1 MNLISKLG
9 VLTQTNYDSGSLG
22 GLASVVHP
30 VTEAGQHPLTILQ
43 ADKAVQTLVL
53 TVQSIPKDTGA
64 VAAAAGA
71 VKDAAAANV
80 PAALQIDLS
89 AIVNAPGQLSAKLS
103 ELVVA
108 ASGYTMFHAPAGTS
122 GFAAQ
127 LHAPGAAD
135 KPAVFDSR
143 QLGNGDVFATT
154 MFRPG
159 RYSVTNKV
167 NNAQAQ
173 LRVSYP
179 VISNTP
185 YSPPEA
191 FEVQLDQ
198 NGFQPND
205 IQLKPAQGIVFHIS
219 NTQARITIDL
229 VEPDDGPPPAQAHV
243 QPQAIPPPAPGRI
256 LPDFRWV
263 KPEPPEPPKT
273 PGS

>member
-43 ADKAVQTLVL
+43 AEKAVQTLVL

-89 AIVNAPGQLSAKLS
+89 
-103 ELVVA
+103 VA

-135 KPAVFDSR
+135 KPPVFDSR

-159 RYSVTNKV
+159 RYTVTNKV

-179 VISNTP
+179 VISSTP
-185 YSPPEA
+185 YSPPDA

-229 VEPDDGPPPAQAHV
+229 VEPDDGPPPAQAQV

-263 KPEPPEPPKT
+263 KPGPPEKPKA

>member
-43 ADKAVQTLVL
+43 TDKAVQSLVL
-53 TVQSIPKDTGA
+53 TVQSIPKDT
-64 VAAAAGA
+64 GA

-127 LHAPGAAD
+127 LHASGATD
-135 KPAVFDSR
+135 QPPVFDSR
-143 QLGNGDVFATT
+143 QLGNGDIFATT

-159 RYSVTNKV
+159 RYTVTNKV

-179 VISNTP
+179 VISSTP

-219 NTQARITIDL
+219 NTLARITIDL
-229 VEPDDGPPPAQAHV
+229 VEPDDGPPPAQAQV
-243 QPQAIPPPAPGRI
+243 QAIPPPPPGRI
-256 LPDFRWV
+256 LPDFTWV
-263 KPEPPEPPKT
+263 KPESPKT

>member
-1 MNLISKLG
+1 M
-9 VLTQTNYDSGSLG
+9 
-22 GLASVVHP
+22 
-30 VTEAGQHPLTILQ
+30 
-43 ADKAVQTLVL
+43 
-53 TVQSIPKDTGA
+53 
-64 VAAAAGA
+64 
-71 VKDAAAANV
+71 
-80 PAALQIDLS
+80 
-89 AIVNAPGQLSAKLS
+89 
-103 ELVVA
+103 
-108 ASGYTMFHAPAGTS
+108 
-122 GFAAQ
+122 
-127 LHAPGAAD
+127 
-135 KPAVFDSR
+135 FDSR
-143 QLGNGDVFATT
+143 QLGNGDIFATT

-159 RYSVTNKV
+159 RYTVTNKV

-219 NTQARITIDL
+219 NTQARIAIDL

-263 KPEPPEPPKT
+263 KPEPPET